1 MHPQNNKKK
10 INKKI
15 RWTSGGH
22 APVHP
27 WLNCCEGLQTANCC
41 ETTYIQW
48 CVNFG
53 HKQTISSDPGGRD
66 YDVIKQTCNQM
77 GLERGYIPD
86 TSPFQGGGL
95 VSTANP
101 GPPYIEQTF
110 TEIHIQNVDTQ
121 SALLFDPSER
131 LLCDDRSCKI
141 DRSFQVAIYLAENV
155 SGLLIKGQP
164 MSFREFCSDCR

>member
-1 MHPQNNKKK
+1 MLSRAECTPKIIKKK
-10 INKKI
+10 KQQKI

-86 TSPFQGGGL
+86 TSPLQGGGSSL
-95 VSTANP
+95 RPILDLHILNRHLRK
-101 GPPYIEQTF
+101 YTF
-110 TEIHIQNVDTQ
+110 RMLTHKVLCSSIHPNDCFVMIDL
-121 SALLFDPSER
+121 AKLIDLFR
-131 LLCDDRSCKI
+131 LPFIWQK
-141 DRSFQVAIYLAENV
+141 
-155 SGLLIKGQP
+155 
-164 MSFREFCSDCR
+164 MSQGCSSRGSL